1 MIKRNKMEKV
11 LIPMRFYNLN
21 TNTVEDYYLNIVGN
35 VNYLQRFNLQ
45 HIEEI
50 PELAFEIF
58 ADVYDKDNNKIV
70 DDIIFLS
77 YEDETNI
84 LEVLLTID
92 DMRTPEIQ
100 AYREQQEKEAI
111 RIIRDNKLIEKA
123 YLERKKR
130 EAMDKASA
138 DDLLQSEH

>member
-1 MIKRNKMEKV
+1 MEKI

-35 VNYLQRFNLQ
+35 VNYLQRFNLR
-45 HIEEI
+45 HIKEI

-111 RIIRDNKLIEKA
+111 RFIRDNKIIEKA
-123 YLERKKR
+123 YLESKKR
-130 EAMDKASA
+130 EAMEKASA
-138 DDLLQSEH
+138 DDILQSEH

>member
-1 MIKRNKMEKV
+1 MEKV
-11 LIPMRFYNLN
+11 LIPMRFYNSN
-21 TNTVEDYYLNIVGN
+21 TNTVEDYYLNIIGN

-45 HIEEI
+45 HIKEI

-111 RIIRDNKLIEKA
+111 RFIRNNKLIEKV
-123 YLERKKR
+123 YMERKKR

>member
-1 MIKRNKMEKV
+1 MEKI

-35 VNYLQRFNLQ
+35 VNYLQRFNLR
-45 HIEEI
+45 HIKEI

-111 RIIRDNKLIEKA
+111 RFIRDNKLIEKA
-123 YLERKKR
+123 YMERKRR
-130 EAMDKASA
+130 EAMEKASA

>member
-1 MIKRNKMEKV
+1 MEKV

>member
-1 MIKRNKMEKV
+1 MT
-11 LIPMRFYNLN
+11 FYNLN
-21 TNTVEDYYLNIVGN
+21 TNSIEEYYVNIVADF
-35 VNYLQRFNLQ
+35 NYLQRFNLQ
-45 HIEEI
+45 HIKEI

-77 YEDETNI
+77 YDDETNI

-111 RIIRDNKLIEKA
+111 RFIRDNKIIEKA
-123 YLERKKR
+123 YLESKR
-130 EAMDKASA
+130 REKINNSGTNKQD
-138 DDLLQSEH
+138 

>member
-1 MIKRNKMEKV
+1 MERV
-11 LIPMRFYNLN
+11 LIPMTFYNLN
-21 TNTVEDYYLNIVGN
+21 TKSIEEYYVNIVAD
-35 VNYLQRFNLQ
+35 VNYLQRFNLK

-111 RIIRDNKLIEKA
+111 RFIRDNKIIEKA
-123 YLERKKR
+123 YLESNRR
-130 EAMDKASA
+130 EKINNSGD
-138 DDLLQSEH
+138 

>member
-1 MIKRNKMEKV
+1 MT
-11 LIPMRFYNLN
+11 FYNLN
-21 TNTVEDYYLNIVGN
+21 TNSIEDYYLNIVGN
-35 VNYLQRFNLQ
+35 VNYIQRFNLQ
-45 HIEEI
+45 HIKEI
-50 PELAFEIF
+50 PELAFEIY

-92 DMRTPEIQ
+92 DMRTPEIN
-100 AYREQQEKEAI
+100 AYREQSYKELI
-111 RIIRDNKLIEKA
+111 RFIRDNKLIEKA
-123 YLERKKR
+123 YMERKRR
-130 EAMDKASA
+130 EAMEKASA

>member
-1 MIKRNKMEKV
+1 
-11 LIPMRFYNLN
+11 MRFYNLN

-35 VNYLQRFNLQ
+35 VNYLQRFNLR
-45 HIEEI
+45 HIKEI

-100 AYREQQEKEAI
+100 AYREQSEKELI
-111 RIIRDNKLIEKA
+111 RFIRDNKLIEKA
-123 YLERKKR
+123 YMERKRR
-130 EAMDKASA
+130 EAMEKASA

>member
-1 MIKRNKMEKV
+1 
-11 LIPMRFYNLN
+11 MRFYNLN

-35 VNYLQRFNLQ
+35 VNYLQRFNLR
-45 HIEEI
+45 HIKEI

-92 DMRTPEIQ
+92 DMRTPEIS
-100 AYREQQEKEAI
+100 AYREQSEKELI
-111 RIIRDNKLIEKA
+111 RFIRDNKLIEKA
-123 YLERKKR
+123 YMERKRR
-130 EAMDKASA
+130 EAMEKASA

>member
-1 MIKRNKMEKV
+1 MT
-11 LIPMRFYNLN
+11 FYNLN
-21 TNTVEDYYLNIVGN
+21 TNSIEEYYLNIVGH

-45 HIEEI
+45 HIKEI

-111 RIIRDNKLIEKA
+111 RFIRDNKLIEKA
-123 YLERKKR
+123 YMERKRR
-130 EAMDKASA
+130 EAMEKASA

>member
-1 MIKRNKMEKV
+1 MT
-11 LIPMRFYNLN
+11 FYNLN
-21 TNTVEDYYLNIVGN
+21 TNSIEEYYVNIVADF
-35 VNYLQRFNLQ
+35 NYLQRFNLQ
-45 HIEEI
+45 HIKEI

-111 RIIRDNKLIEKA
+111 RFIRDNKIIEKA
-123 YLERKKR
+123 YLESKR
-130 EAMDKASA
+130 REKINNSGTNKQD
-138 DDLLQSEH
+138 

>member
-1 MIKRNKMEKV
+1 MEKV

-35 VNYLQRFNLQ
+35 VNYLQRFNLK

-111 RIIRDNKLIEKA
+111 RFIRDNKLIEKV
-123 YLERKKR
+123 YMERKKR

>member
-1 MIKRNKMEKV
+1 MEKI

-35 VNYLQRFNLQ
+35 VNYLQRFNLR
-45 HIEEI
+45 HIKEI

-100 AYREQQEKEAI
+100 AYREQSEKELI
-111 RIIRDNKLIEKA
+111 RFIRDNKLIEKA
-123 YLERKKR
+123 YMERKRR
-130 EAMDKASA
+130 EAMEKASA

>member
-1 MIKRNKMEKV
+1 
-11 LIPMRFYNLN
+11 MRFYNLN

-35 VNYLQRFNLQ
+35 VNYLQRFNLR
-45 HIEEI
+45 HIKEI

-111 RIIRDNKLIEKA
+111 RFIRDNKLIEKA
-123 YLERKKR
+123 YMERKRR
-130 EAMDKASA
+130 EAMEKASA

>member
-1 MIKRNKMEKV
+1 MERV
-11 LIPMRFYNLN
+11 LIPMTFYNLN
-21 TNTVEDYYLNIVGN
+21 TKSIEEYYVNIVAD

-45 HIEEI
+45 HIKEI

-92 DMRTPEIQ
+92 DMRTPEIN
-100 AYREQQEKEAI
+100 AYREQSYKELI
-111 RIIRDNKLIEKA
+111 RFIRDNKLIEKA
-123 YLERKKR
+123 YMERKRR
-130 EAMDKASA
+130 EAMEKASA

>member
-1 MIKRNKMEKV
+1 MEKV

-21 TNTVEDYYLNIVGN
+21 TNTVEDYYLNIIGN

-45 HIEEI
+45 HIKEI

-92 DMRTPEIQ
+92 DMRTPEIN
-100 AYREQQEKEAI
+100 AYREQSYKELI
-111 RIIRDNKLIEKA
+111 RFIRDNKLIEKA
-123 YLERKKR
+123 YMERKRR
-130 EAMDKASA
+130 EAMEKASA

>member
-1 MIKRNKMEKV
+1 MT
-11 LIPMRFYNLN
+11 FYNLN
-21 TNTVEDYYLNIVGN
+21 TNSIEEYYVNIVADF
-35 VNYLQRFNLQ
+35 NYLQRFNLQ
-45 HIEEI
+45 HIKEI

-111 RIIRDNKLIEKA
+111 RYIRDNKIIEKA
-123 YLERKKR
+123 YLESKR
-130 EAMDKASA
+130 REKINNSGTNKQD
-138 DDLLQSEH
+138 

>member
-1 MIKRNKMEKV
+1 MT
-11 LIPMRFYNLN
+11 FYNLN

-35 VNYLQRFNLQ
+35 VNYLQRFNWQ
-45 HIEEI
+45 HIKEI
-50 PELAFEIF
+50 PQLAFEIF

-100 AYREQQEKEAI
+100 AYREQSHKELI
-111 RIIRDNKLIEKA
+111 RFIRDNKIIEKA

-130 EAMDKASA
+130 EAMEKASA
-138 DDLLQSEH
+138 DDIL

>member
-1 MIKRNKMEKV
+1 MT
-11 LIPMRFYNLN
+11 FYNLN
-21 TNTVEDYYLNIVGN
+21 TNSIEEYYLNIVGH

-45 HIEEI
+45 HIKEI

-92 DMRTPEIQ
+92 DMRTPEIN
-100 AYREQQEKEAI
+100 AYREQSYKELI
-111 RIIRDNKLIEKA
+111 RFIRDNKLIEKA
-123 YLERKKR
+123 YMERKRR
-130 EAMDKASA
+130 EAMEKASA